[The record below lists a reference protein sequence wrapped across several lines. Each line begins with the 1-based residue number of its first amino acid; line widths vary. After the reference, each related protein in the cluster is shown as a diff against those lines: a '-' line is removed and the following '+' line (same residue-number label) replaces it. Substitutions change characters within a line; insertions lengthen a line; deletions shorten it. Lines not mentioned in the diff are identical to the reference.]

1 MRVLSWMTGINKL
14 VLCAGVAGLALALPA
29 AQAQQLAARPDAA
42 RGSQL
47 FEQGDTARG
56 IVACASCH
64 GASGN
69 SAIPTNPNLAGLPR
83 EYIVKQLTDF
93 QQTGDKPPARRGEG
107 GNPTAMSALVQPLS
121 EQDRQDIALY
131 LSEQTLKEPSAASDK
146 SLVERGQRIWRAG
159 RADRGVPA
167 CAACHGATGAGAP
180 GRYPRLSGQF
190 PAYLESQLR
199 LFRSGDRGAGEPM
212 HDITDRMNDA
222 DIHAVADYAAG
233 LR

>member
-1 MRVLSWMTGINKL
+1 MRVLSWMTGINKRI
-14 VLCAGVAGLALALPA
+14 LCAGVAGFALALPG
-29 AQAQQLAARPDAA
+29 AQAQVQTVRPDAA

-64 GASGN
+64 GPGGN
-69 SAIPTNPNLAGLPR
+69 SAIPTNPNLAGMPR
-83 EYIVKQLTDF
+83 EYLAKQLTDF
-93 QQTGDKPPARRGEG
+93 QQTGDKPPARRGAG
-107 GNPTAMSALVQPLS
+107 GNPAPMTALVQPLS
-121 EQDRQDIALY
+121 EQDRQDLALY
-131 LSEQTLKEPSAASDK
+131 LSQQPLKEPSAASDK
-146 SLVERGQRIWRAG
+146 SLVERGQQIWRAG
-159 RADRGVPA
+159 RADRGVPS
-167 CAACHGATGAGAP
+167 CAGCHGANGAGIP

-212 HDITDRMNDA
+212 HDITDRMTDA